1 MMAWKKK
8 NTEPVNVEE
17 LASKIK
23 QGNRVA
29 LARAITLVESSKE
42 EHRYDAEKL
51 LEKLERT
58 QTSFR
63 IGISGIPGAGK
74 STFIEEIGLTLCE
87 NGEKVAVL
95 AIDPSSRYSKGS
107 ILGDKTRMER
117 LSLHPNAFVRP
128 TSTGGTLG
136 GVHHRTTEVLY
147 LCEAA
152 GYETIFVETVGVG
165 QSEGMVREIVDCF
178 ILLLLSRTGDDL
190 QGVKRGILELAD
202 VFIINKADPNTRKE
216 AEKLK
221 KSTEQL
227 IHLFTPPT
235 KGFTQEVWLH
245 SILQREDR
253 QEIVSS
259 IERMKNQMIIL
270 PSIKGRRVEQL
281 KEWSKQHVYVELVR
295 LFEREMKNELT
306 LLESTFSLNSPIPYQ
321 QLRKLVEKFRRE

>member
-8 NTEPVNVEE
+8 NTQPLDIDGVATE
-17 LASKIK
+17 LM
-23 QGNRVA
+23 QGSRGA
-29 LARAITLVESSKE
+29 LAKAITLVESNKE

-51 LEKLERT
+51 LEKLDRT
-58 QTSFR
+58 TTSFR
-63 IGISGIPGAGK
+63 IGVSGIPGAGK
-74 STFIEEIGLTLCE
+74 STFIEDIGLSLCE

-152 GYETIFVETVGVG
+152 GYQTIFVETVGVG
-165 QSEGMVREIVDCF
+165 QSEGMVRELVDCF

-202 VFIINKADPNTRKE
+202 VFIINKADPNVRKE
-216 AEKLK
+216 AENLK
-221 KSTEQL
+221 TSTEQL
-227 IHLFTPPT
+227 IQLFTPST
-235 KGFTQEVWLH
+235 EGFEQEVWLH
-245 SILQREDR
+245 STLLREDKH
-253 QEIVSS
+253 EIVKSL
-259 IERMKNQMIIL
+259 ERVKMAMTIL
-270 PSIKGRRVEQL
+270 PSVQKRRFEQL
-281 KEWSKQHVYVELVR
+281 IEWSNQHIRMEIQR
-295 LFEREMKNELT
+295 LFEKEMKQEIAIM
-306 LLESTFSLNSPIPYQ
+306 ESKLSLHSPIPYAE
-321 QLRKLVEKFRRE
+321 LRELIRKFRNE